1 MLLEAYTENDELK
14 EKQVCLCNVYP
25 FQSKDCHVH
34 MRAQLC
40 VFEGGGACLRVCAF
54 VHVHVRVEFY
64 VSTAHIARDAT

>member
-40 VFEGGGACLRVCAF
+40 VFEGGGGVFACVCVCAC
-54 VHVHVRVEFY
+54 
-64 VSTAHIARDAT
+64 ACAC